1 MCLFGGDLVPR
12 VRDLPR
18 VALLITAPG
27 LVAALANHAWGTDF
41 WFLGTAAPGSPLEP
55 IQSMSGSAY
64 VPVLIGL
71 FAALVAV
78 LYLPW
83 VVAAR
88 KRAEPVGD
96 LVTVPAQP
104 VATPE
109 R

>member
-1 MCLFGGDLVPR
+1 M
-12 VRDLPR
+12 
-18 VALLITAPG
+18 
-27 LVAALANHAWGTDF
+27 
-41 WFLGTAAPGSPLEP
+41 EP

-71 FAALVAV
+71 FAVLVAV

-83 VVAAR
+83 VAAAR

-104 VATPE
+104 IATPE